1 VLSFAT
7 PTEELDPM
15 SLLMGASGPVFVI
28 LWSLV
33 AAAAISWMI
42 IVIKLRQLSRW
53 DAAER
58 ELGQRLGA
66 SREPAQMLSAAM
78 SCKEALGADVLREL
92 IALEAEPD
100 LLEATAERALTT
112 VQRRVSGLMTFL
124 SSVAAVSPFIG
135 LLGTVYGIMDAFL
148 RIGREKSAA
157 LPVVAPAIG
166 EALIVTAAGLFAAIP
181 AVIAYNFLG
190 RRIEDLLASVRGSC
204 GVWIQILRRTIP
216 STGPST
222 DKPPTPEA

>member
-1 VLSFAT
+1 MLSFAA
-7 PTEELDPM
+7 PTEDLDPM
-15 SLLMGASGPVFVI
+15 SLLMGASGPVFII

-42 IVIKLRQLSRW
+42 IVIKLRQLKRW
-53 DAAER
+53 DAAEL
-58 ELGQRLGA
+58 ELSTRLGA
-66 SREPAQMLSAAM
+66 SREAVQMWSAAAA
-78 SCKEALGADVLREL
+78 CKDALGSDVLREL
-92 IALEAEPD
+92 IGVQGEPD

-112 VQRRVSGLMTFL
+112 IQRRVFGLMTFL

-148 RIGREKSAA
+148 RIGREKSAS

-181 AVIAYNFLG
+181 AVIAYNFLS
-190 RRIEDLLASVRGSC
+190 RRIEDLLASVRGSS
-204 GVWIQILRRTIP
+204 GVWIQILRRKP
-216 STGPST
+216 S
-222 DKPPTPEA
+222 KEA